1 MSQDLILHE
10 KDFFDY
16 VFCPSNLSDSK
27 LNYITDNVSNFR
39 DKLEYYQSM
48 RIFMEEEDVS
58 VNLTKIKDAIFL
70 NNA

>member
-27 LNYITDNVSNFR
+27 LNYITKNESNFI

-48 RIFMEEEDVS
+48 RIFIEEDEVS
-58 VNLTKIKDAIFL
+58 VNLNNIKDAIFPH
-70 NNA
+70 NT

>member
-27 LNYITDNVSNFR
+27 LNYIKNNESR
-39 DKLEYYQSM
+39 LIDKMEYYQSM
-48 RIFMEEEDVS
+48 RIFLEEGDLS
-58 VNLTKIKDAIFL
+58 VKFTNIKDSIFPH
-70 NNA
+70 NT